1 MESSLVRLKTDRIDI
16 LLLHGPDTSGIE
28 KAAKTGAAALIELR
42 DQGVVGAVG
51 IGSNSSE
58 AVAELF
64 SRADIDLAML
74 AGRHTLMEPRG
85 ADAVFEA
92 ARDRVVERG
101 LLHG

>member
-1 MESSLVRLKTDRIDI
+1 MESSLVRLKTDRIVI
-16 LLLHGPDTSGIE
+16 LLLHGADISEIE
-28 KAAKTGAAALIELR
+28 KTAETGAAALIELR

-51 IGSNSSE
+51 ISSNSSE
-58 AVAELF
+58 AVAELL

-74 AGRHTLMEPRG
+74 ADRYTLMEPRG

-92 ARDRVVERG
+92 ARGRVVERG